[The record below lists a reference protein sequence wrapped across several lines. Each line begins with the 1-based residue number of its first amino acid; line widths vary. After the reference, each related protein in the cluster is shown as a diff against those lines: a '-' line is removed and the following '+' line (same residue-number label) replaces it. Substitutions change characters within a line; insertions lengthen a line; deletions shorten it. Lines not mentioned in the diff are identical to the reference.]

1 MSSII
6 VIMPPEYTQ
15 YLYTEL
21 PQELML
27 QAYKEMEMTGNGLT
41 DLFATMKDRGYA
53 MPEGAEAIDEVKVV
67 NDEYVY
73 LKYK

>member
-1 MSSII
+1 MSNII

-41 DLFATMKDRGYA
+41 DLFATMKDRGYV
-53 MPEGAEAIDEVKVV
+53 MPEGTEAIDEVKVV

>member
-1 MSSII
+1 MNII
-6 VIMPPEYTQ
+6 VIMPPEYKQ
-15 YLYTEL
+15 YAYAEM

-41 DLFATMKDRGYA
+41 DLFATMRDRGYE
-53 MPEGAEAIDEVKVV
+53 MPEGTEAIDEVKVV

-73 LKYK
+73 VKYK